1 MTIPTLEKKLAQVK
15 ELEVK
20 HEEIAAKYREALE
33 RYSAFSSYEIA
44 AAIAEEYGMTTEGV
58 RYVLTKK
65 GLYQKSNKRG
75 RRRTS

>member
-20 HEEIAAKYREALE
+20 HE
-33 RYSAFSSYEIA
+33 EIA

-75 RRRTS
+75 RRKTS